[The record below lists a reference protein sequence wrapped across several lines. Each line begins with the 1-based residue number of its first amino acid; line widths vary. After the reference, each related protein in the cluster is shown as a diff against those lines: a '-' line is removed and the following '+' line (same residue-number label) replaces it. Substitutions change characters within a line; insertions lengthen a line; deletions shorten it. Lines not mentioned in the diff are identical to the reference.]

1 MVTIS
6 ATNMAGS
13 YLSVSSPVQPE
24 RFPSQR
30 YRLTGTSPWLGIL
43 TGMAASAP
51 TKPDTTGQRN
61 VDPDELTSVPWVT
74 IVWDD
79 PVNLMT
85 YVTYIFQKLFG
96 YSEPHATKLM
106 LQVHHEGKA
115 VVSAGS
121 RESME
126 NDVSRLHAAGLWA
139 TLQQDR

>member
-1 MVTIS
+1 
-6 ATNMAGS
+6 
-13 YLSVSSPVQPE
+13 
-24 RFPSQR
+24 
-30 YRLTGTSPWLGIL
+30 
-43 TGMAASAP
+43 MAATSTP
-51 TKPDTTGQRN
+51 VKPGTTGQRHA
-61 VDPDELTSVPWVT
+61 DPVAETSGPWVT

-85 YVTYIFQKLFG
+85 YVTYIFQRLFG

-106 LQVHHEGKA
+106 LQVHNEGKA

-126 NDVSRLHAAGLWA
+126 VDVSKLHAAGLWA